1 MAWIR
6 KLPSGLWAA
15 TVYTPAGRRTESHEL
30 RGTIEKWAAAQERHI
45 NQGDWID
52 PKAGQATVGDCWER
66 FASGRRLE
74 KASRKRDESHWRVH
88 VRPRWARVP
97 VSAIL
102 KPDVSAWVVAMERKK
117 VGAATIQGAL
127 GVLRAVLEAAVDA
140 RLIRDNPAR
149 KVHAPR
155 RDAHLDRVLSPAED
169 RLLLEALDRQFPG
182 RADARLFVELL
193 LYCGLR
199 FEEAAALD
207 RPHVAMRDQLVHVG
221 PVLER
226 DGTIR
231 PYGKS
236 RAATRAVPVDDD
248 LWPRLREHAMT
259 VRPGSALAS
268 KPSGLLFTSPH
279 GGPLDYSRWRERV
292 WRRGLHEVVE
302 RGPRAA
308 ILGLRTTL
316 DDPQPTPH
324 DLRHTCGTRLAEQ
337 GVPPHEIMS
346 LLGHE
351 SLASVQRYLHPGDA
365 RFARAR
371 EATRRARTG

>member
-1 MAWIR
+1 
-6 KLPSGLWAA
+6 
-15 TVYTPAGRRTESHEL
+15 HEL

-169 RLLLEALDRQFPG
+169 R
-182 RADARLFVELL
+182 
-193 LYCGLR
+193 
-199 FEEAAALD
+199 
-207 RPHVAMRDQLVHVG
+207 
-221 PVLER
+221 
-226 DGTIR
+226 
-231 PYGKS
+231 
-236 RAATRAVPVDDD
+236 
-248 LWPRLREHAMT
+248 
-259 VRPGSALAS
+259 
-268 KPSGLLFTSPH
+268 
-279 GGPLDYSRWRERV
+279 
-292 WRRGLHEVVE
+292 
-302 RGPRAA
+302 
-308 ILGLRTTL
+308 
-316 DDPQPTPH
+316 
-324 DLRHTCGTRLAEQ
+324 
-337 GVPPHEIMS
+337 
-346 LLGHE
+346 
-351 SLASVQRYLHPGDA
+351 
-365 RFARAR
+365 
-371 EATRRARTG
+371 